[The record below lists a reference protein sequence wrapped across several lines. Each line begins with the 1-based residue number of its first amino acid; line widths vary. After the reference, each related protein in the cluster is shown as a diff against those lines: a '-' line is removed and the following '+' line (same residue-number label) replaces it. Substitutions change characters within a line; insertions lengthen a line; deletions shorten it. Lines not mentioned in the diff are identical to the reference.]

1 MAVKPIRARPRKS
14 PEQSIE
20 FEPVFTQEQVEK
32 IEADY
37 NQKWGVSRR
46 LMMIVLARS
55 GASLVARWTP
65 GKGGAFVVMFEA
77 IADYRNHLRA
87 GVELA
92 DSALARLRSIAAYV
106 DKIVTPKGRK

>member
-1 MAVKPIRARPRKS
+1 MAAKPTRARPRKS
-14 PEQSIE
+14 PEQSID

-55 GASLVARWTP
+55 GASLVERWTR
-65 GKGGAFVVMFEA
+65 GKGEAFVAMFEA
-77 IADYRNHLRA
+77 IANYRTHLSA
-87 GVELA
+87 GVDLA

-106 DKIVTPKGRK
+106 DKIVTPKERR